1 LRESRRALYQGTTL
15 LALKN
20 TQKTLGFRVCVR
32 TRNAGISAEKFARGQ
47 GRQGLKA
54 LGEKSVLE
62 GHGFSRAV
70 NNIAIP
76 GFHGKPGQV
85 SR

>member
-1 LRESRRALYQGTTL
+1 MGEALPQPL
-15 LALKN
+15 E
-20 TQKTLGFRVCVR
+20 
-32 TRNAGISAEKFARGQ
+32 SAENSKSRDQ
-47 GRQGLKA
+47 SVC
-54 LGEKSVLE
+54 ENSVLE

-70 NNIAIP
+70 NDIAIR

>member
-1 LRESRRALYQGTTL
+1 MKMARTNIESGGCSLFFYRAGEKCGLESASEL
-15 LALKN
+15 EKEWALQAVE
-20 TQKTLGFRVCVR
+20 T
-32 TRNAGISAEKFARGQ
+32 GQ
-47 GRQGLKA
+47 VLQGLKSVCA
-54 LGEKSVLE
+54 NSVLE

-70 NNIAIP
+70 NDIAIP